1 MSGHNGVV
9 DDSNG
14 GAIPTVVLTAVAS
27 LLAAAV
33 IVGFAVLFIIDI
45 VQTWKGTSPPTYSA
59 GWVYTMTGVAAAV
72 GGLVAVFLGQSPSKV
87 THKEDLGANLPKAI
101 ARSGVRPYF
110 TSGLL
115 ITWSILGIAAVVTWI
130 AQQNIS
136 DLLHNFAV
144 TWLGLV
150 IPFVVAWLGG
160 SKRG

>member
-1 MSGHNGVV
+1 MQLSLETQWLGRLGLTSSQRGPSVSRTTCLRRVIWLCDVRRIAMSGHNGVV

-115 ITWSILGIAAVVTWI
+115 I
-130 AQQNIS
+130 
-136 DLLHNFAV
+136 
-144 TWLGLV
+144 
-150 IPFVVAWLGG
+150 
-160 SKRG
+160 